1 MAEAKGASSGAASSS
16 AKAAPSASAAGGPPA
31 LNKDVKP
38 ILEMFSTQI
47 QHPNLKS
54 VLANWRDFL
63 AKGMLNFGRKET
75 LSDDL
80 EFNLLVV
87 TNLNPSPNKAGT
99 RVVLDMTT
107 DFAGVITSK
116 RIAHE
121 RFRYLKNEMIVV
133 EAQGKWDY
141 ASNKGF
147 RKMKINPKV
156 NLRLPTTIEKDI
168 AANGEKYIREAS
180 RLCFTWLVTN
190 RLQKGQ

>member
-1 MAEAKGASSGAASSS
+1 MAEAKTATSGEKAAS
-16 AKAAPSASAAGGPPA
+16 ASGGAPA
-31 LNKDVKP
+31 LNKDVKS
-38 ILEMFSTQI
+38 ILEMFSLQI
-47 QHPNLKS
+47 QHPNMKA

-80 EFNLLVV
+80 EFNMLVV
-87 TNLNPSPNKAGT
+87 TNLNPQPNKAGT

-156 NLRLPTTIEKDI
+156 NLRLPSSIEKDI